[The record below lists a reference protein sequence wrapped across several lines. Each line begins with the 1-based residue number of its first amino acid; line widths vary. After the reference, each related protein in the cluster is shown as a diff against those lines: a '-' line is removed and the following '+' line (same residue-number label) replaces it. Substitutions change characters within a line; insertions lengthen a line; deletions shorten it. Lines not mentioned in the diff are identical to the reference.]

1 MSPIGKIFL
10 LINFGLAFGF
20 LFWAS
25 TAVST
30 NAQWKKQFDDEAV
43 AHAATRTELENQL
56 SEMQVQLNNEKSAK
70 EARTVERDQFQAEAS
85 RNREDLDS
93 EKRANEQLRADVAKI
108 SETLDGYNTTIQ
120 NLEAAKDAAVA
131 DSRDKER
138 ERDEALDTAQAAQ
151 GAQRDAEDGLRQA
164 QAAIAALETELTSSN
179 KEVAKLDSQVQTLVA
194 RFNVSLAEIEAQ
206 PDIEGRVLQVDTSIQ
221 PGLVAL
227 NVGSN
232 SGVKRGMTFEI
243 FSGRDYKGQVKV
255 ENVRENMC
263 SALIVGNPRM
273 TIGQGDSAATNL

>member
-30 NAQWKKQFDDEAV
+30 NAQWKKQFDDEAA
-43 AHAATRTELENQL
+43 AHAATKTELENQL

-70 EARTVERDQFQAEAS
+70 EARTVERDQAQADAS
-85 RNREDLDS
+85 RNREDLDAA
-93 EKRANEQLRADVAKI
+93 KRANEQLRADIAKI

-131 DSRDKER
+131 DAREKER

-151 GAQRDAEDGLRQA
+151 DAQRNAEDGLREAQA
-164 QAAIAALETELTSSN
+164 QIAALETELTASN
-179 KEVAKLDSQVQTLVA
+179 KQVAKLDGQVQTLVT

-206 PDIEGRVLQVDTSIQ
+206 PDIEGRVLQVDNSIQ

-263 SALIVGNPRM
+263 SALIVGTPRM